1 MARQIRLGRLNNQA
15 QIKVWS
21 LDDSTGQVNSHIV
34 EVSPQKKVLL
44 DNGWTIVYDNFIH
57 QNYLKL
63 EQKNCRKKQVV

>member
-1 MARQIRLGRLNNQA
+1 MVISDELIKLHSAILARQIRLGRLNNQA

-44 DNGWTIVYDNFIH
+44 DNGWTIS
-57 QNYLKL
+57 L
-63 EQKNCRKKQVV
+63 